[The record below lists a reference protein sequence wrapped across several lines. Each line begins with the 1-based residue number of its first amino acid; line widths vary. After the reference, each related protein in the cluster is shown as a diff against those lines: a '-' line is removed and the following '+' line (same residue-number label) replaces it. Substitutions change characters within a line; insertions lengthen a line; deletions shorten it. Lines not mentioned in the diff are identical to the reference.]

1 MSTGLNPYVPFYSL
15 SILMP
20 SMIYFKHPYLASIL
34 GQKLSLETHNL
45 FQTLSI
51 FLSSFTKF
59 GKLSECMYWNISR

>member
-1 MSTGLNPYVPFYSL
+1 MGTDLNPCIPFYSL

-20 SMIYFKHPYLASIL
+20 SMTYFKHPYLAFIP
-34 GQKLSLETHNL
+34 GQKLSLEIQNL

-59 GKLSECMYWNISR
+59 GKLSEYIYWHISR